1 MVSKFMSFTVGSYR
15 RREGERSTAT
25 VTCDPAIK
33 KKKKKLRL
41 IAGYSD
47 GVARLVEM
55 SSVIKVVLLAMCFL
69 VLAFYLVGC
78 YSR

>member
-25 VTCDPAIK
+25 VTCDQAIK
-33 KKKKKLRL
+33 KTKKIRL
-41 IAGYSD
+41 IAVYSD

-55 SSVIKVVLLAMCFL
+55 SSVIKVVLLAMCVF
-69 VLAFYLVGC
+69 VLAFCLVGC
-78 YSR
+78 YLR